1 MNNKIEGV
9 AVRLIK
15 DRPLFSDKKIE
26 STRDAV
32 EVVGRDMEDLDR
44 EEVRIIMLDVR
55 GKILGYNIVSVG
67 SLTNSI
73 VSPREIFKPVF
84 LLNAE
89 SIILMHSHPSGD
101 PTPSELD
108 YLITERMNKICT
120 LLSISF
126 LDHIIVA
133 EGDNYFSFAEDNLI
147 PKLKQSELDFEK
159 NPKKRKFFSP
169 KRLALSGKSSILM
182 SYRLICAHSSVGR
195 ANDS

>member
-159 NPKKRKFFSP
+159 NPKN
-169 KRLALSGKSSILM
+169 LQGLQMVAEE
-182 SYRLICAHSSVGR
+182 
-195 ANDS
+195 